1 MGRRTGPPHRLLFI
15 EDAGEEG
22 AVAALPPS
30 RPLVPAILA
39 TPSGSALGIVTFVRL
54 TRGALG

>member
-1 MGRRTGPPHRLLFI
+1 MGRPRPPLHRLLFF
-15 EDAGEEG
+15 EG
-22 AVAALPPS
+22 AEGKGVVAALPPS